1 MRKVLLATTALVA
14 MSVTAAQAADV
25 SISGYAEFTYDQPNN
40 DENVMASDGGIVI
53 KATTTTDSGITFS
66 AVQDSKFE
74 GNSGSF
80 TAAGTTAKPNKV
92 GSGLNDSYV
101 QASGDFGTIKMG
113 ASDTA
118 LDSQDSSFTGRS
130 LSIQGA
136 GEVTGSKSTV
146 LIGAD
151 STAFNYTS
159 PSINGLQLVGSID
172 EANNRT
178 DIGAKYE
185 IGGVTLGY
193 QTRSSATDST
203 LVGVGVTMAG
213 VRLQAATVE
222 HVTGGSK
229 TKVSDVGFS
238 YTTGAITLAGYTS
251 KATGASADTNNEIGV
266 MYDVGG
272 GASVRA
278 TSYAN
283 KIGSKDTTGF
293 YSEFRVTF

>member
-14 MSVTAAQAADV
+14 MSVTAAQADV
-25 SISGYAEFTYDQPNN
+25 SISGYAEFAYTQPNAG
-40 DENVMASDGGIVI
+40 ENTMASDGGIVI
-53 KATTTTDSGITFS
+53 KATSTTDSGITFT
-66 AVQDSKFE
+66 AVQDVKFE
-74 GNSGSF
+74 G
-80 TAAGTTAKPNKV
+80 TAAAPAAL
-92 GSGLNDSYV
+92 SAIASSLNDSYV
-101 QASGDFGTIKMG
+101 QASGDFGTVKMG
-113 ASDTA
+113 FSDTA
-118 LDSQDSSFTGRS
+118 LDSQDASFTGRS

-136 GEVTGSKSTV
+136 GEVTGSKSV
-146 LIGAD
+146 ALIGAD
-151 STAFNYTS
+151 SQAFNYTS

-185 IGGVTLGY
+185 LGGVTIGY

-213 VRLQAATVE
+213 VRVQAATVE
-222 HVTGGSK
+222 HVTGSTK
-229 TKVSDVGFS
+229 RKVSDVGFS
-238 YTTGAITLAGYTS
+238 YTTGAITVAGHSS
-251 KATGASADTNNEIGV
+251 KATGSSSDTNNEIGV

-283 KIGSKDTTGF
+283 KVGSTDSSGI

>member
-14 MSVTAAQAADV
+14 MSVTAAQADV
-25 SISGYAEFTYDQPNN
+25 SISGYAEFVYTQPSAG
-40 DENVMASDGGIVI
+40 ENTMGSDGGIVI
-53 KATTTTDSGITFS
+53 KATSTTDSGITFT
-66 AVQDSKFE
+66 AVQDTKFE
-74 GNSGSF
+74 
-80 TAAGTTAKPNKV
+80 

-101 QASGDFGTIKMG
+101 QASGDFGTVKMG

-118 LDSQDSSFTGRS
+118 LDSQDGSFTGRS

-136 GEVTGSKSTV
+136 GEVTGSESTV

-159 PSINGLQLVGSID
+159 PAINGLQLVGSID

-185 IGGVTLGY
+185 IGGVTIGY

-203 LVGVGVTMAG
+203 LVGIGVSMAG
-213 VRLQAATVE
+213 VRVQAASVE
-222 HVTGGSK
+222 HVTGSDK
-229 TKVSDVGFS
+229 RKVSDIGFS
-238 YTTGAITLAGYTS
+238 YTTGAITVAGHTS
-251 KATGASADTNNEIGV
+251 KATGTSTDTNNEIGV

-272 GASVRA
+272 GASIRA

-283 KIGSKDTTGF
+283 KVGSTDSSGV

>member
-14 MSVTAAQAADV
+14 MSVTAAQADV
-25 SISGYAEFTYDQPNN
+25 SISGYAEFAYVQPNAG
-40 DENVMASDGGIVI
+40 ENTMASDGGIVI
-53 KATTTTDSGITFS
+53 KGTSTTDSGITFT

-74 GNSGSF
+74 SNDI
-80 TAAGTTAKPNKV
+80 
-92 GSGLNDSYV
+92 NDSYI

-118 LDSQDSSFTGRS
+118 LDSQDGSFTGRS

-146 LIGAD
+146 LIGGD

-185 IGGVTLGY
+185 IGGVTIGY

-213 VRLQAATVE
+213 VRIQAASVE
-222 HVTGGSK
+222 HVTGAIKRK
-229 TKVSDVGFS
+229 TSDVGVS
-238 YTTGAITLAGYTS
+238 YSMGDITLAGHTS
-251 KATGASADTNNEIGV
+251 KSTGSSTDKNNEIGV
-266 MYDVGG
+266 KYNVGG
-272 GASVRA
+272 GASLRA
-278 TSYAN
+278 TSYGN
-283 KIGSKDTTGF
+283 TVSGTDSTGF

>member
-1 MRKVLLATTALVA
+1 MRKALLATTALVA
-14 MSVTAAQAADV
+14 MSVTAAQAADI
-25 SISGYAEFTYDQPNN
+25 SISGYAEFTYDQINN
-40 DENVMASDGGIVI
+40 AENEMASDGGIVI
-53 KATTTTDSGITFS
+53 KATTTTDSGITFT

-74 GNSGSF
+74 G
-80 TAAGTTAKPNKV
+80 TAAKPSALDKI
-92 GSGLNDSYV
+92 GASMNDSYV
-101 QASGDFGTIKMG
+101 QASGDFGTLKMG

-222 HVTGGSK
+222 HVTGASK

-238 YTTGAITLAGYTS
+238 YTTGAITLAGHTS
-251 KATGASADTNNEIGV
+251 KATGASSDTNNEIGV
-266 MYDVGG
+266 KYDVGG
-272 GASVRA
+272 GASIRA

-283 KIGSKDTTGF
+283 KVSSTNTTGF

>member
-14 MSVTAAQAADV
+14 MSVTAAQAADI
-25 SISGYAEFTYDQPNN
+25 SISGYAEFAYNQINN
-40 DENVMASDGGIVI
+40 AENTMASDGGIVI
-53 KATTTTDSGITFS
+53 KATTTTDSGITFT

-74 GNSGSF
+74 G
-80 TAAGTTAKPNKV
+80 TAAKPTALDKI
-92 GSGLNDSYV
+92 GASLNDSYV
-101 QASGDFGTIKMG
+101 QASGDFGTLKMG

-178 DIGAKYE
+178 DMGAKYE

-222 HVTGGSK
+222 HVTGSSK

-238 YTTGAITLAGYTS
+238 YTTGAITLAGHTS
-251 KATGASADTNNEIGV
+251 KATGASSDTNNEIGV
-266 MYDVGG
+266 KYDVGG
-272 GASVRA
+272 GASIRA

-283 KIGSKDTTGF
+283 KVSSTNTTGF

>member
-14 MSVTAAQAADV
+14 MSVTAAQADV
-25 SISGYAEFTYDQPNN
+25 SISGYAEFAYTQPNAG
-40 DENVMASDGGIVI
+40 ENTMSSDGGIVI
-53 KATTTTDSGITFS
+53 KATSTTDSGITFT
-66 AVQDSKFE
+66 AVQDTKFE
-74 GNSGSF
+74 GS
-80 TAAGTTAKPNKV
+80 AV
-92 GSGLNDSYV
+92 NDSYV
-101 QASGDFGTIKMG
+101 QASGDFGTVKMG

-118 LDSQDSSFTGRS
+118 LDSQDGSFTGRS

-136 GEVTGSKSTV
+136 GEVTGSESTV

-159 PSINGLQLVGSID
+159 PSINGLQIVGSID

-185 IGGVTLGY
+185 IGGVTIGY

-203 LVGVGVTMAG
+203 LVGIGVSMAG
-213 VRLQAATVE
+213 VRVQAASVE
-222 HVTGGSK
+222 HVTGAAK
-229 TKVSDVGFS
+229 RKVSDVGFS
-238 YTTGAITLAGYTS
+238 YTTGAITVAGHTS
-251 KATGASADTNNEIGV
+251 KATGTSTDTNNEIGV

-272 GASVRA
+272 GASIRA

-283 KIGSKDTTGF
+283 KVGSTDSSGV

>member
-14 MSVTAAQAADV
+14 MSVTAAQADV
-25 SISGYAEFTYDQPNN
+25 SISGYAEFVYTQPSAG
-40 DENVMASDGGIVI
+40 ENTMGSDGGVVI
-53 KATTTTDSGITFS
+53 KATSTTDSGITFT
-66 AVQDSKFE
+66 AVQDAKFE
-74 GNSGSF
+74 GNG
-80 TAAGTTAKPNKV
+80 GTIDALGDSV

-101 QASGDFGTIKMG
+101 QASGDFGTVKMG

-118 LDSQDSSFTGRS
+118 LDSQDGSFTGRS

-136 GEVTGSKSTV
+136 GEVTGSESTV

-159 PSINGLQLVGSID
+159 PAINGLQLVGSID

-185 IGGVTLGY
+185 IGGVTIGY

-203 LVGVGVTMAG
+203 LVGIGVSMAG
-213 VRLQAATVE
+213 VRVQAASVE
-222 HVTGGSK
+222 HVTGSDK
-229 TKVSDVGFS
+229 RKVSDIGFS
-238 YTTGAITLAGYTS
+238 YTTGAITVAGHTS
-251 KATGASADTNNEIGV
+251 KATGTSTDTNNEIGV

-272 GASVRA
+272 GASIRA

-283 KIGSKDTTGF
+283 KVGSTDSSGV

>member
-80 TAAGTTAKPNKV
+80 TAAGTTDKPNKV

-101 QASGDFGTIKMG
+101 QASGDFGTVKMG

-222 HVTGGSK
+222 HVTGSSK
-229 TKVSDVGFS
+229 RKVSDVGFS
-238 YTTGAITLAGYTS
+238 YTTGAITLAGHTS
-251 KATGASADTNNEIGV
+251 KATGASSDTNNEIGV

-272 GASVRA
+272 GASIRA

-283 KIGSKDTTGF
+283 KVSSTNTTGF

>member
-14 MSVTAAQAADV
+14 MSVTAAQADV
-25 SISGYAEFTYDQPNN
+25 SISGYAEFAYTQPNAG
-40 DENVMASDGGIVI
+40 ENTMASDGGIVI
-53 KATTTTDSGITFS
+53 KATSTTDSGITFT

-80 TAAGTTAKPNKV
+80 TAAGTTLKPNVV

-101 QASGDFGTIKMG
+101 QASGDFGTVKMG

-118 LDSQDSSFTGRS
+118 LDSQDASFTGRS

-151 STAFNYTS
+151 SEAFNYTS

-185 IGGVTLGY
+185 IGGVTIGY

-213 VRLQAATVE
+213 VRVQAASVE
-222 HVTGGSK
+222 HVTGATK
-229 TKVSDVGFS
+229 RKVSDVGFS
-238 YTTGAITLAGYTS
+238 YTTGAITVAGHSS
-251 KATGASADTNNEIGV
+251 KATGSSTDTNNEIGV

-272 GASVRA
+272 GASIRA

-283 KIGSKDTTGF
+283 KVGAVDSSGI

>member
-14 MSVTAAQAADV
+14 MSVTAAQADI
-25 SISGYAEFTYDQPNN
+25 SISGYAEFAYNQPNAG
-40 DENVMASDGGIVI
+40 ENTMASDGGIVI
-53 KATTTTDSGITFS
+53 KATSTSDSGITFS
-66 AVQDSKFE
+66 AVQDTKFE
-74 GNSGSF
+74 
-80 TAAGTTAKPNKV
+80 AGTP
-92 GSGLNDSYV
+92 NDSYV
-101 QASGDFGTIKMG
+101 TASGDFGTVKMG

-118 LDSQDSSFTGRS
+118 LDSQDGAFTGRS
-130 LSIQGA
+130 MSIQGA
-136 GEVTGSKSTV
+136 GEVTGSLSTV
-146 LIGAD
+146 LIGGD

-185 IGGVTLGY
+185 IGGVTVGY

-213 VRLQAATVE
+213 VRVQAASVE
-222 HVTGGSK
+222 HVTGATK
-229 TKVSDVGFS
+229 RKVSDIGFS
-238 YTTGAITLAGYTS
+238 YTTGAITVAGHSS
-251 KATGASADTNNEIGV
+251 KATGSSSDTNNEIGV
-266 MYDVGG
+266 KYDVGG
-272 GASVRA
+272 GASIRA

-283 KIGSKDTTGF
+283 KVGATDSSGV

>member
-14 MSVTAAQAADV
+14 MSVTAAQADV
-25 SISGYAEFTYDQPNN
+25 SISGYAEFAYVQPNAG
-40 DENVMASDGGIVI
+40 ENTMASDGGIVI
-53 KATTTTDSGITFS
+53 KATTTTDSGITFT

-80 TAAGTTAKPNKV
+80 TAAGTVAKPNTV

-101 QASGDFGTIKMG
+101 QASGDFGTVKMG

-118 LDSQDSSFTGRS
+118 LDSQDGSFTGRS

-146 LIGAD
+146 LIGGD

-185 IGGVTLGY
+185 IGGVTIGY

-213 VRLQAATVE
+213 VRIQAASVE
-222 HVTGGSK
+222 HVTGAIKRK
-229 TKVSDVGFS
+229 TSDVGVS
-238 YTTGAITLAGYTS
+238 YSMGDITLAGHTS
-251 KATGASADTNNEIGV
+251 KSTGSSTDKNSEIGV
-266 MYDVGG
+266 MYNVGG
-272 GASVRA
+272 GASIRA
-278 TSYAN
+278 TSYGN
-283 KIGSKDTTGF
+283 TISGTDSTGF

>member
-14 MSVTAAQAADV
+14 MSVTAAQADI
-25 SISGYAEFTYDQPNN
+25 SISGYAEFAYNQPNAG
-40 DENVMASDGGIVI
+40 ENTMASDGGIVI
-53 KATTTTDSGITFS
+53 KATSTTDSGITFS
-66 AVQDSKFE
+66 AVQDTKFE
-74 GNSGSF
+74 
-80 TAAGTTAKPNKV
+80 AGTP
-92 GSGLNDSYV
+92 NDSYV
-101 QASGDFGTIKMG
+101 TASGDFGTVKMG

-118 LDSQDSSFTGRS
+118 LDSQDGAFTGRS
-130 LSIQGA
+130 MSIQGA
-136 GEVTGSKSTV
+136 GEVTGSLSTV
-146 LIGAD
+146 LIGGD

-185 IGGVTLGY
+185 IGGVTVGY

-213 VRLQAATVE
+213 VRVQAASVE
-222 HVTGGSK
+222 HVTGATK
-229 TKVSDVGFS
+229 RKVSDIGFS
-238 YTTGAITLAGYTS
+238 YKTGAITVAGHTS
-251 KATGASADTNNEIGV
+251 KATGSSSDTNNEIGV
-266 MYDVGG
+266 KYDVGG
-272 GASVRA
+272 GASIRA

-283 KIGSKDTTGF
+283 KVGATDSSGV

>member
-14 MSVTAAQAADV
+14 MSVTAAQADV
-25 SISGYAEFTYDQPNN
+25 SISGYAEFVYTQPSAG
-40 DENVMASDGGIVI
+40 ENTMGSDGGVVI
-53 KATTTTDSGITFS
+53 KATSTTDSGITFT
-66 AVQDSKFE
+66 AVQDAKFE
-74 GNSGSF
+74 GNG
-80 TAAGTTAKPNKV
+80 GTIDALGDSV

-101 QASGDFGTIKMG
+101 QASGDFGTVKMG

-118 LDSQDSSFTGRS
+118 LDSQDGSFTGRS

-136 GEVTGSKSTV
+136 GEVTGSESTV

-159 PSINGLQLVGSID
+159 PSINGLQIVGSID

-185 IGGVTLGY
+185 IGGVTIGY

-203 LVGVGVTMAG
+203 LVGIGVSMAG
-213 VRLQAATVE
+213 VRVQAASVE
-222 HVTGGSK
+222 HVTGATK
-229 TKVSDVGFS
+229 RKVSDVGFS
-238 YTTGAITLAGYTS
+238 YTTGAITVAGHTS
-251 KATGASADTNNEIGV
+251 KATGTSTDTNNEIGV

-272 GASVRA
+272 GASIRA

-283 KIGSKDTTGF
+283 KVGSTDSSGV

>member
-14 MSVTAAQAADV
+14 MSVTAAQADV
-25 SISGYAEFTYDQPNN
+25 SISGYAEFVYTQPSAG
-40 DENVMASDGGIVI
+40 ENTMGSDGGVVI
-53 KATTTTDSGITFS
+53 KATSTTDSGITFT
-66 AVQDSKFE
+66 AVQDAKFE
-74 GNSGSF
+74 GNG
-80 TAAGTTAKPNKV
+80 GTIDALGDSV

-101 QASGDFGTIKMG
+101 QASGDFGTVKMG

-118 LDSQDSSFTGRS
+118 LDSQDGSFTGRS

-136 GEVTGSKSTV
+136 GEVTGSESTV

-159 PSINGLQLVGSID
+159 PSINGLQIVGSID

-185 IGGVTLGY
+185 IGGVTIGY

-203 LVGVGVTMAG
+203 LVGIGVTMAG
-213 VRLQAATVE
+213 VRVQAASVE
-222 HVTGGSK
+222 HVTGATK
-229 TKVSDVGFS
+229 RKVSDVGFS
-238 YTTGAITLAGYTS
+238 YTTGAITVAGHTS
-251 KATGASADTNNEIGV
+251 KATGSSTDTNNEIGV

-272 GASVRA
+272 GASIRA

-283 KIGSKDTTGF
+283 KVGVTDSSGV
-293 YSEFRVTF
+293 YSEFRVKF

>member
-14 MSVTAAQAADV
+14 MSVTAAQADI
-25 SISGYAEFTYDQPNN
+25 SISGYAEFAYNQPNAG
-40 DENVMASDGGIVI
+40 ENTMASDGGIVI
-53 KATTTTDSGITFS
+53 KATSTTDSGITFS
-66 AVQDSKFE
+66 AVQDTKFE
-74 GNSGSF
+74 
-80 TAAGTTAKPNKV
+80 AGTP
-92 GSGLNDSYV
+92 NDSYV
-101 QASGDFGTIKMG
+101 TASGDFGTVKMG

-118 LDSQDSSFTGRS
+118 LDSQDGAFTGRS
-130 LSIQGA
+130 MSIQGA
-136 GEVTGSKSTV
+136 GEVTGSLSTV
-146 LIGAD
+146 LIGGD

-185 IGGVTLGY
+185 IGGVTIGY

-213 VRLQAATVE
+213 VRVQAASVE
-222 HVTGGSK
+222 HVTGATK
-229 TKVSDVGFS
+229 RKVSDIGFS
-238 YTTGAITLAGYTS
+238 YTTGAITVAGHSS
-251 KATGASADTNNEIGV
+251 KATGTSSDTNNEIGV
-266 MYDVGG
+266 KYNVGG
-272 GASVRA
+272 GASIRA

-283 KIGSKDTTGF
+283 KVGATDSSGV

>member
-14 MSVTAAQAADV
+14 MSVTAAQADI
-25 SISGYAEFTYDQPNN
+25 SISGYAEFAYNQPNAG
-40 DENVMASDGGIVI
+40 ENTMASDGGIVI
-53 KATTTTDSGITFS
+53 KATSTTDSGITFS
-66 AVQDSKFE
+66 AVQDTKFE
-74 GNSGSF
+74 
-80 TAAGTTAKPNKV
+80 AGTP
-92 GSGLNDSYV
+92 NDSYV
-101 QASGDFGTIKMG
+101 TASGDFGTVKMG

-118 LDSQDSSFTGRS
+118 LDSQDGAFTGRS
-130 LSIQGA
+130 MSIQGA
-136 GEVTGSKSTV
+136 GEVTGSLSTV
-146 LIGAD
+146 LIGGD

-185 IGGVTLGY
+185 IGGVTVGY

-213 VRLQAATVE
+213 VRVQAASVE
-222 HVTGGSK
+222 HVTGATK
-229 TKVSDVGFS
+229 RKVSDIGFS
-238 YTTGAITLAGYTS
+238 YTTGAITVAGHSS
-251 KATGASADTNNEIGV
+251 KATGSSSDTNNEIGV
-266 MYDVGG
+266 KYDVGG
-272 GASVRA
+272 GASIRA

-283 KIGSKDTTGF
+283 KVGATDSSGV